1 MNKVTCVSFLLI
13 VLLTLTLG
21 LDSVYGQ
28 APSFSIRGNVTEADG
43 TAVGE
48 GYTVK
53 GVNQR
58 VSSWSIY
65 TDGRTRADGSYTD
78 IMFMDFFGKTTN
90 VGDQIVLTVDENA
103 TGQTKGRK
111 VYTVTQQMVTAMS
124 ASVEIRLSG
133 IMAEFSPSSEVL
145 ADGTSSLQVT
155 VTVQDETGEL
165 VKDDSLTL
173 ESSKGS
179 VIGNIVNNGDGTY
192 STTYSPLSLVISGS
206 VSDSLKVTSSKLN
219 QSVLETVTL
228 LEVPTVVTLS
238 VSDKMFQADESKTSS
253 VTVTVKRGTAVKDET
268 IEISA
273 IRTDGVSDA
282 GLVSDVVNNGDGTYS
297 ATYTPPKVVGQVSLS
312 ATAKKSGVSSTAVS
326 ITTNAGPASSLV
338 LV

>member
-1 MNKVTCVSFLLI
+1 MNKVTCVSLLLI

-58 VSSWSIY
+58 VSGWSIY

-78 IMFMDFFGKTTN
+78 ITFIDFFGKTTN

-133 IMAEFSPSSEVL
+133 IMAEFH
-145 ADGTSSLQVT
+145 
-155 VTVQDETGEL
+155 
-165 VKDDSLTL
+165 
-173 ESSKGS
+173 
-179 VIGNIVNNGDGTY
+179 
-192 STTYSPLSLVISGS
+192 
-206 VSDSLKVTSSKLN
+206 
-219 QSVLETVTL
+219 
-228 LEVPTVVTLS
+228 
-238 VSDKMFQADESKTSS
+238 
-253 VTVTVKRGTAVKDET
+253 R
-268 IEISA
+268 
-273 IRTDGVSDA
+273 
-282 GLVSDVVNNGDGTYS
+282 
-297 ATYTPPKVVGQVSLS
+297 PPRFWPMALHRCR
-312 ATAKKSGVSSTAVS
+312 
-326 ITTNAGPASSLV
+326 
-338 LV
+338 